1 MIHLIFSILNQLLTT
16 IYKYK
21 SHILRWI
28 RWPNF
33 LVRPIMITLQMNIY
47 LQIFCASL
55 AYLFFFCSFWQPNRL
70 PENSVV
76 MVTESEREPPRN
88 AARTRN
94 MKPELPK
101 IGTNP
106 DSPLKHNGE
115 EVMYSSFSVSLL
127 HVCMTS
133 YQCS

>member
-1 MIHLIFSILNQLLTT
+1 MAIMEHISADVLCIPSLII
-16 IYKYK
+16 
-21 SHILRWI
+21 
-28 RWPNF
+28 F
-33 LVRPIMITLQMNIY
+33 L
-47 LQIFCASL
+47 
-55 AYLFFFCSFWQPNRL
+55 SFWRPNRL

-115 EVMYSSFSVSLL
+115 EVMYSSSSVSA
-127 HVCMTS
+127 CM
-133 YQCS
+133 CE